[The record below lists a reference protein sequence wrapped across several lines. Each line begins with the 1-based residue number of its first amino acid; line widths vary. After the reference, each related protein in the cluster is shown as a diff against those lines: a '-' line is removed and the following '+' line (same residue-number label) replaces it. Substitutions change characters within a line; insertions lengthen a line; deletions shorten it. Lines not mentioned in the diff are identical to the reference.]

1 MEWFMATK
9 VVVAGGDAR
18 DAWLC
23 RFLEDQ
29 GYEVQSFGFHVEG
42 VPPFRPGQEP
52 LNIFIG
58 PMTGIDANGRMD
70 TMDGEVVLTP
80 DIFHDMREGAVVAA
94 GLIAPSIKERAHTFG
109 LRTIEYRNQTTFMWL
124 NAVPTAEGAMKSAI
138 GRSGFTLYH
147 RPVAVLGFGRVGSVL
162 ALRLQ
167 AYGALSEV
175 FDRGFEKRAMASAM
189 GFPVHPLDSK
199 WCPPVDGVFN
209 TIPAPILTR
218 EWMESTDRAWIIDLA
233 SKPGGL
239 SASIA
244 SDPAIGLRYESYLGV
259 PGHIAPRRAAEIIW
273 ETLASVLQDQ
283 PGRVTPTH
291 TRR

>member
-1 MEWFMATK
+1 MSTR

-29 GYEVQSFGFHVEG
+29 GYEVKSFGFHVEG
-42 VPPFRPGQEP
+42 VRPFCPKDAP

-58 PMTGIDANGRMD
+58 PMTGIDAQGRME
-70 TMDGEVVLTP
+70 TVDGEVVLSS
-80 DIFHDMREGAVVAA
+80 DILHSMSEGAVVAA
-94 GLIAPSIKERAHTFG
+94 GLIASPIKERAKSLG
-109 LRTIEYRNQTTFMWL
+109 IKTIEYRNQTTFMWL
-124 NAVPTAEGAMKSAI
+124 NAVPTAEGAIKSAI

-147 RPVAVLGFGRVGSVL
+147 RPIAVLGFGRVGSIL

-167 AYGALSEV
+167 AYGAMPEI
-175 FDRGFEKRAMASAM
+175 FDRAVEKRAMASAM
-189 GFPVHPLDSK
+189 GFPVHSLDPK

-209 TIPAPILTR
+209 TIPAPVLTR
-218 EWMESTDRAWIIDLA
+218 QWAEATDPVWIIDLA

-239 SASIA
+239 HPSIA
-244 SDPAIGLRYESYLGV
+244 DDAAILSRYESYLGV

-273 ETLASVLQDQ
+273 ETLASILQDQ
-283 PGRVTPTH
+283 SGRVMRTQ
-291 TRR
+291 RGSLS